1 VSRLKA
7 LREAAGYSTREL
19 ADAAGIGLVQI
30 WRFEHGTG
38 PKGLKPALA
47 LAAALRCKVTDIW
60 PDAKPVVGARRPHP
74 RPQHAQ
80 SEGASMGTGGRG
92 RALKSGGKRK
102 R

>member
-60 PDAKPVVGARRPHP
+60 PDAAPQPVPKLRRPHRAP
-74 RPQHAQ
+74 T
-80 SEGASMGTGGRG
+80 GAGR
-92 RALKSGGKRK
+92 RRTTLKNQGPAKG
-102 R
+102 